1 VPETEVMVM
10 GKSRF
15 TKIFW
20 TVITMQRMAKFFEIS
35 KELLEGFGYKSSLMN
50 WKTRN
55 IENGIAR

>member
-1 VPETEVMVM
+1 MVM